1 MPGLQSKKVSLLY
14 YKNASLALALDRLFV
29 ACDKAYYAGANILI
43 LSDRGV
49 DENHIAIP
57 SLLAVSAVQ
66 QYLVR
71 TKKRTAISLILES
84 AEPRDVHHFAT
95 LFGYGA
101 SAVNPY
107 LAQDCIGELV
117 AEGALNKD
125 YYAAVDAYDQAILDG
140 VMRIAS
146 KMGIS
151 SMQSYEGA
159 QIFEAVGI
167 CRDVVDRYFTNTV
180 SRVGGVGLQEMNDAV
195 VWRHDRAFDPM
206 DLTVDL
212 TVDSSGFHKLRSGGD
227 MEDHMYNPMTILTL
241 QKAVRTG
248 DFACFRRYSAMVD
261 DELLPH
267 TLRGLLGFR
276 F

>member
-1 MPGLQSKKVSLLY
+1 
-14 YKNASLALALDRLFV
+14 
-29 ACDKAYYAGANILI
+29 
-43 LSDRGV
+43 
-49 DENHIAIP
+49 
-57 SLLAVSAVQ
+57 
-66 QYLVR
+66 
-71 TKKRTAISLILES
+71 
-84 AEPRDVHHFAT
+84 
-95 LFGYGA
+95 
-101 SAVNPY
+101 
-107 LAQDCIGELV
+107 
-117 AEGALNKD
+117 
-125 YYAAVDAYDQAILDG
+125 
-140 VMRIAS
+140 MRIAS

-276 F
+276 FDET

>member
-1 MPGLQSKKVSLLY
+1 M
-14 YKNASLALALDRLFV
+14 
-29 ACDKAYYAGANILI
+29 
-43 LSDRGV
+43 
-49 DENHIAIP
+49 
-57 SLLAVSAVQ
+57 
-66 QYLVR
+66 
-71 TKKRTAISLILES
+71 
-84 AEPRDVHHFAT
+84 HHFAT

-167 CRDVVDRYFTNTV
+167 CKDVVDRYFTNTV

-195 VWRHDRAFDPM
+195 VWR
-206 DLTVDL
+206 LT
-212 TVDSSGFHKLRSGGD
+212 RW
-227 MEDHMYNPMTILTL
+227 I
-241 QKAVRTG
+241 
-248 DFACFRRYSAMVD
+248 
-261 DELLPH
+261 
-267 TLRGLLGFR
+267 
-276 F
+276 